1 MSAAGDIIGIDWGS
15 TSLSAYR
22 IGRDGTLLDHETIGA
37 GVTRVDRS
45 GIVTTL
51 TALVERWPGASAIY
65 ASGMIGSTAGWC
77 VAPYLDCPSS
87 VADIAAA
94 LLPVKIGQVDCLVVP
109 GLACRDAQGRPD
121 VMRGEEV
128 EAIGVALGA
137 VDAAADRVIV
147 LPGTHTKWVE
157 LAGQQIRGFF
167 SAMSGELYDVL
178 SRHSLVGE
186 AMGEDRYHAQ
196 AFADGV
202 GDGARE
208 AAGIARLLFGVRAQ
222 VLRGYR
228 DRDHAASYL
237 RGLLIGAEIADALE
251 RFPHITTAEIFL
263 LGNSTLCERYAAA
276 LAQLGMVGRLL
287 SKKAAMASAYLALDR
302 IGGDRT
308 APGTA
313 Q

>member
-37 GVTRVDRS
+37 GVTRVDRA
-45 GIVTTL
+45 GIVATL
-51 TALVERWPGASAIY
+51 AALVERWPGTSAIY

-77 VAPYLDCPSS
+77 VAPYLDCPCT
-87 VADIAAA
+87 VAGLVAA
-94 LLPVKIGQVDCLVVP
+94 LLPVKIGEVECLVVP

-128 EAIGVALGA
+128 EAIGVALSA
-137 VDAAADRVIV
+137 PDAAEDCVIV

-157 LAGQQIRGFF
+157 LAGQEIRAFF

-178 SRHSLVGE
+178 SRHSLVGA
-186 AMGEDRYHAQ
+186 AMGEDGYHAQ

-202 GDGARE
+202 GDGASE
-208 AAGIARLLFGVRAQ
+208 AVGIARLLFGVRAQ

-228 DRDHAASYL
+228 GRDHAASYL
-237 RGLLIGAEIADALE
+237 RGLLIGAEIADALI
-251 RFPHITTAEIFL
+251 RFPHTPTAEITL
-263 LGNSTLCERYAAA
+263 LGNPTLCERYVTA
-276 LAQLGMVGRLL
+276 LAQLGMAGRPLP
-287 SKKAAMASAYLALDR
+287 KEPVMASAYLALHR
-302 IGGDRT
+302 LRGD
-308 APGTA
+308 